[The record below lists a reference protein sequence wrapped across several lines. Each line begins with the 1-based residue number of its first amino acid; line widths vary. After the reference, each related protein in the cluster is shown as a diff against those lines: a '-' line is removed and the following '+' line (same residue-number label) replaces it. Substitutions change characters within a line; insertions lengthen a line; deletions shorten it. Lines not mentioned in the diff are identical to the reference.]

1 MGIAGGIGKLLKGGA
16 RAAGKGAKAVGR
28 GAKRLGKSGFAKA
41 AGEIAL
47 SGIVGAFGQN
57 LQEVRAQEAEKKA
70 ARAAAAAGG
79 AGAAGGGA
87 TLPGLDTPETAAKV
101 SNPTLAS
108 LIDQVDQLVAIAGRI
123 SDNLKSQQE
132 YFVNQNAQAV
142 RVDKEAQ
149 LEKAPD
155 AIPEATSGIG
165 GDIGPVS
172 SAIDGFAAALTALT
186 EAIQNGAGGGGLG
199 LMDML
204 GLGAGAGGVAKA
216 RKAAKAAK
224 AAGIA
229 EEATKAGKV
238 RYRDAKTGR
247 FVSKEAGEAAKIAE
261 KPGMIRKGLSAV
273 SGSKGVKALTGAIK
287 GGAEAAGRTGLGKGV
302 KSVVKKLAKPLIAKG
317 LGKTALKSIPLA
329 GAAIGGLFAIG
340 RLLQGDVVGAG
351 LEAASGLGGPLT
363 AIPALVASVAR
374 DIYQGVY
381 GVQPEAD
388 PEFKT
393 RFPEVMSGVKE
404 VAGEVM
410 APQVEKKGSATGQK
424 NEIPQPVPAIA
435 SSSASGAP
443 PAIPKAAN
451 PESAPPLSGTAAGA
465 SEATSSGAASSKEST
480 SETSSAP
487 PAVASSSASSPSPGG
502 AGGAPAIVPKAA
514 DKDIPTKES
523 ELLESK
529 KANSGASITS
539 ATASATPSEPNINNS
554 AMPTRVNSPSNTL
567 TSRPGYIGQGNVPDP
582 TYYGDDDMLSSL
594 LFLG

>member
-1 MGIAGGIGKLLKGGA
+1 MVGLGGIGKLLKGGA

-57 LQEVRAQEAEKKA
+57 IQEVRKQEAEKKA
-70 ARAAAAAGG
+70 ASAATGG
-79 AGAAGGGA
+79 SSGGTGGGA

-155 AIPEATSGIG
+155 AIPEASTGSGS
-165 GDIGPVS
+165 DIGPVS

-186 EAIQNGAGGGGLG
+186 EAIQNGAGGGGMG

-204 GLGAGAGGVAKA
+204 GIGDSAKEAKDAVEAGKAG
-216 RKAAKAAK
+216 KAAKVT
-224 AAGIA
+224 

-247 FVSKEAGEAAKIAE
+247 FISKEAGQAAKIAE
-261 KPGMIRKGLSAV
+261 KPGMLRKGLSAV

-340 RLLQGDVVGAG
+340 RLLEGDVVGAG

-388 PEFKT
+388 PEFKS

-410 APQVEKKGSATGQK
+410 APQVEKKGSTTGQATPPEAK
-424 NEIPQPVPAIA
+424 QTTAPAFTAPGAGGNAPSVPAAASPETKPPASGTASTTPDSSPPSTPAAAPSMASPGSGGA
-435 SSSASGAP
+435 SSAAPTTISPASAMPSSQSSAASMVPPSPSSG
-443 PAIPKAAN
+443 PAIEAATTSAN
-451 PESAPPLSGTAAGA
+451 PEAFVPSA
-465 SEATSSGAASSKEST
+465 SEQ
-480 SETSSAP
+480 
-487 PAVASSSASSPSPGG
+487 
-502 AGGAPAIVPKAA
+502 
-514 DKDIPTKES
+514 
-523 ELLESK
+523 
-529 KANSGASITS
+529 
-539 ATASATPSEPNINNS
+539 
-554 AMPTRVNSPSNTL
+554 MPTRVNSPSNTL

-582 TYYGDDDMLSSL
+582 TYYGDDDMISSL